1 MSLNISP
8 DRQQKQKWHASH
20 GILLSLILGLI
31 LPLHVHG
38 QQTNDLTQMDSV
50 NTGKAA
56 ANQQKKESTLGLASK
71 LSAADAKKYQAVIAS
86 MEGKNG
92 DEILKSMQADN
103 AARLAKM
110 PPERRKQVEEYQ
122 KKYLPQIANAGAGS
136 QYQSLDATME
146 KFRLHLLGLDRGD
159 GKVMSA
165 QQRQY
170 FEHREAQIRQKYF
183 DPVGYQKNRR
193 MREDADAYIKANLDI
208 QAEYAKKFANAPGN
222 APQTQSAPLPDVLRS
237 NWLVRKMATEEP
249 AALMPKASTMLPG
262 SAAIAR
268 AQIDDLSR
276 QLRSNKT
283 VSVTERYGASARVI
297 SEAEARSKLQEPG
310 RNGNPAAN
318 TNNVPVTGTTG
329 ASKAQT
335 EAPARKASP
344 IPGL

>member
-8 DRQQKQKWHASH
+8 DRQQKKEWNTSH

-38 QQTNDLTQMDSV
+38 QQTNDLTQMDSL

-71 LSAADAKKYQAVIAS
+71 LSAADAKKYQAAIAS

-136 QYQSLDATME
+136 QYQSLDAN
-146 KFRLHLLGLDRGD
+146 
-159 GKVMSA
+159 V
-165 QQRQY
+165 
-170 FEHREAQIRQKYF
+170 
-183 DPVGYQKNRR
+183 
-193 MREDADAYIKANLDI
+193 
-208 QAEYAKKFANAPGN
+208 QAAYAKKFANAPGS

-262 SAAIAR
+262 SADIAR

-283 VSVTERYGASARVI
+283 VSVTERYGANARVI
-297 SEAEARSKLQEPG
+297 SEAEARSKLQELG

-318 TNNVPVTGTTG
+318 TNNAPVSGTTG
-329 ASKAQT
+329 ASKAQV

>member
-8 DRQQKQKWHASH
+8 DRQQKKEWNASH
-20 GILLSLILGLI
+20 GMLLSLVLGLI

-38 QQTNDLTQMDSV
+38 QQTNDLTQMDSP
-50 NTGKAA
+50 NTGKVTAD
-56 ANQQKKESTLGLASK
+56 QQKKEKTLGLAPK
-71 LSAADAKKYQAVIAS
+71 LSAADAKKYQAAIAS

-110 PPERRKQVEEYQ
+110 PPERRKRVEEYQ

-146 KFRLHLLGLDRGD
+146 KLRLHLLGLDRGD
-159 GKVMSA
+159 GKVMSV

-183 DPVGYQKNRR
+183 DPVSYQKNRR
-193 MREDADAYIKANLDI
+193 TREDADAYIKANLDM
-208 QAEYAKKFANAPGN
+208 QAAYAKKFANTSGS

-262 SAAIAR
+262 SADIVR

-283 VSVTERYGASARVI
+283 VSVTERYGANARVI
-297 SEAEARSKLQEPG
+297 SEAEARSKLQELG

-318 TNNVPVTGTTG
+318 TNNVPVSGATG
-329 ASKAQT
+329 ASKAQ
-335 EAPARKASP
+335 ADVPARKASP